1 MSTENNTISTA
12 IEDHVKP
19 ADVEKAELAQA
30 AAPGKGMSVEE
41 SASMLFELYFP
52 KFSGLV
58 ETLSNKSLKRLIIAL
73 VAVPLEDARLNLNNE
88 KEKMTYAI
96 AEQLLVS
103 KSALIL
109 STAYEHE
116 QKLKA
121 EQEAKLEETKTEENK
136 GEVTNG

>member
-1 MSTENNTISTA
+1 MSEEVKAISTA

-19 ADVEKAELAQA
+19 ADVEKAELEA
-30 AAPGKGMSVEE
+30 AKFEGKGMSIEQ
-41 SASMLFELYFP
+41 SASMLFGLYFP
-52 KFSGLV
+52 KFTMMV
-58 ETLSNKSLKRLIIAL
+58 EGLSNKSLKRLIIAL
-73 VAVPLEDARLNLNNE
+73 VAVPLEDAKLNLNNE
-88 KEKMTYAI
+88 KERMTYAI

-116 QKLKA
+116 QKLNEEKLK
-121 EQEAKLEETKTEENK
+121 EEATNK